1 MRLHRFFVLVLWLT
15 FAACQ
20 RQGAAEALVE
30 EASKPAT
37 PGPAVAEGSC
47 AEHGVMEAVCTKCN
61 PALIPVFQA
70 KGDWCEE
77 HGFPESFCP
86 ICHPEQGGRPKAV
99 VASDEA
105 PPDGTKVRF
114 KTKET
119 ARLAGIEVVEVQ
131 QRTSLAQ
138 LEVTA
143 RLVYDATKVVEVN
156 ARSPGVIRAI
166 HAEIGAKVEQGAPL
180 AVLRSAGV
188 GTDQS
193 RLRSARSRVAVA
205 EANHARLKKLY
216 EARLVAEAEVQAAR
230 HELDGAKAERSAAQS
245 ALAMVG
251 GVGGSSGYELTAP
264 LAGVVTKREATVGHM
279 VDLEEMLFQIV
290 DTSSLWV
297 EVDVPETE
305 LRRVAVGQ
313 TVTVI
318 VDGLDDAERMG
329 TLSYLAPEIDT
340 HTRTVKG
347 RVPLDNPEGELRANM
362 FATARIA
369 VADSGTAV
377 VVPRAAVQRAKT
389 AHLVFVRLAEDVF
402 EARRVLLGPG
412 DAEVVEVTGRVAPGD
427 QVATEGSF
435 LLKTETLKESIGAGC
450 CEAE

>member
-1 MRLHRFFVLVLWLT
+1 
-15 FAACQ
+15 
-20 RQGAAEALVE
+20 
-30 EASKPAT
+30 
-37 PGPAVAEGSC
+37 
-47 AEHGVMEAVCTKCN
+47 MEAVCTKCN
-61 PALIPVFQA
+61 PSLVPVFQS

-86 ICHPEQGGRPKAV
+86 ICHPEQGGRPKAD
-99 VASDEA
+99 VASDGA

-119 ARLAGIEVVEVQ
+119 ARLAGIEVVLAE
-131 QRTSLAQ
+131 QRTSLSQ

-156 ARSPGVIRAI
+156 ARSPGVVRKIY
-166 HAEIGAKVEQGAPL
+166 AEIGVKVEVGSTL

-193 RLRSARSRVAVA
+193 RLRSARSRVTVA
-205 EANHARLKKLY
+205 EASHQRLKKLY
-216 EARLVAEAEVQAAR
+216 EARLVAEAEVLAAR
-230 HELDGAKAERSAAQS
+230 HELDGAKAERSAAQA

-251 GVGGSSGYELTAP
+251 GVGGASGYELTAP
-264 LAGVVTKREATVGHM
+264 IAGVITKREATIGRM
-279 VDLEEMLFQIV
+279 VDLEEMLFEIV

-305 LRRVAVGQ
+305 LQRISVGQ
-313 TVTVI
+313 PVTVI
-318 VDGLDDAERMG
+318 VEGLDDVERMG

-347 RVPLDNPEGELRANM
+347 RVQLDNPDGLLRANM

-369 VADSGTAV
+369 VKGSGTAV
-377 VVPRAAVQRAKT
+377 VVPRTAVQRAKT

-402 EARRVLLGPG
+402 EARRVTLGLG
-412 DAEVVEVTGRVAPGD
+412 DAEVVEVSGRVAPGD
-427 QVATEGSF
+427 HVATDGSF
-435 LLKTETLKESIGAGC
+435 LLKTETLKKSIGAGC